1 MMQLALVA
9 AFASLAVAGPVAAQ
23 EIDWGSE
30 QNSEVW
36 IGVTQP
42 ELRELAGEAGG
53 VWTDVPDDR
62 QFRFSRIDWPGLP
75 PVMVREFHCEASRNA
90 PGEQSCGAMMLS
102 VDFDQPADLEAW
114 WLEKDRWLAFGRVAS
129 RPALYRVEFSRLGT
143 TRGHILST
151 LVLFRTR
158 ALDEIR
164 AGGTGG

>member
-1 MMQLALVA
+1 MIQLVVVA
-9 AFASLAVAGPVAAQ
+9 ALTSLGVAGPLAAQ

-30 QNSEVW
+30 KNNEVW

-42 ELRELAGEAGG
+42 ELRELAAEAGG
-53 VWTDVPDDR
+53 VWTDLPDDR
-62 QFRFSRIDWPGLP
+62 QFRISSIDWPGLP
-75 PVMVREFHCEASRNA
+75 PVMVREFHCEASQNA

-114 WLEKDRWLAFGRVAS
+114 WLEKDRWLAFGRVNS

-151 LVLFRTR
+151 LVLFRSR
-158 ALDEIR
+158 ALDEFR
-164 AGGTGG
+164 SGRNGG